1 MGSYASTG
9 YVTAAISGKVDT
21 ASIGQIRTIV
31 WDTNVIV
38 VTANVTYP
46 PNPEVLGIY
55 TSGVRRADGFIWPGV
70 DGYDTISI
78 TYPGDP
84 PGLTESA
91 YAWFAPGPGEPNKP
105 YIPSTWAYELGSSFS
120 GHIDVAFACTTNT
133 AGTAADE
140 TTLLLPEITPD
151 YVRGHLIPYLD
162 EEYDLGSAS
171 RKWRTLYLKGST
183 IFLGDT
189 EISAATITSKLATNG
204 SANGLSGCPGGAA
217 TTGSVAVASNL
228 AAAAATPADVTNS
241 LNLAISPSLT
251 DTVTKAA
258 SALQVESQTLASLG
272 GITNTAAGIAGAGG
286 VTNGGA
292 TVNGVVISNGAAILT
307 YSVAPTVLTATYP
320 TQWISVAHGGWQY
333 LAPTGATTLAFSNDW
348 PTPNSSLINLAL
360 FSAAAVAV
368 DSATVSTSMW
378 ALCTLSTTATNEL
391 TFKRGFGWPRWVPVA
406 SSNWLN
412 P

>member
-1 MGSYASTG
+1 LAASALQVEVDKPTDVFSRDMTATNTIGFVEESYSIFAYFPEWWGLGFGAGSTTNILCWRELVGGVAPFFVRKTDASA
-9 YVTAAISGKVDT
+9 YRIYDT
-21 ASIGQIRTIV
+21 A
-31 WDTNVIV
+31 W
-38 VTANVTYP
+38 P
-46 PNPEVLGIY
+46 PTHTEVG
-55 TSGVRRADGFIWPGV
+55 ADI
-70 DGYDTISI
+70 
-78 TYPGDP
+78 
-84 PGLTESA
+84 
-91 YAWFAPGPGEPNKP
+91 
-105 YIPSTWAYELGSSFS
+105 
-120 GHIDVAFACTTNT
+120 
-133 AGTAADE
+133 
-140 TTLLLPEITPD
+140 
-151 YVRGHLIPYLD
+151 
-162 EEYDLGSAS
+162 
-171 RKWRTLYLKGST
+171 
-183 IFLGDT
+183 
-189 EISAATITSKLATNG
+189 NG
-204 SANGLSGCPGGAA
+204 
-217 TTGSVAVASNL
+217 
-228 AAAAATPADVTNS
+228 AAAAVSNWVTSLGYTSAADVTNS

-251 DTVTKAA
+251 DTVAKAA